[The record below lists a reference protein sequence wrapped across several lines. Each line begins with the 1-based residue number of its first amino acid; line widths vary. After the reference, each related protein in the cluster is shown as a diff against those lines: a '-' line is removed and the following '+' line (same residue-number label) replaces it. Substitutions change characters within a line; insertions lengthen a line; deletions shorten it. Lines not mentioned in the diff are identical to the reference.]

1 MNELL
6 IDRPWLPTVLL
17 GCLLGGL
24 AVIGHVTFSKLVLLY
39 VGLVWYCV
47 FRIGQ
52 RSVGLAR
59 FTITGDAQSAKDL
72 LSLGLG
78 LIAIVGLS
86 GLFYLVV
93 VGRSEHHS
101 LWAVIGE
108 ARFWIVSISV
118 GIADFMLDRAY
129 QARIG
134 D

>member
-86 GLFYLVV
+86 GLFYFAV

>member
-59 FTITGDAQSAKDL
+59 FTLTGDAQSAKDL

-86 GLFYLVV
+86 GLFYFAV